1 MAQGEISRPLGPG
14 VTAEGRLWR
23 PTVRELADAEPLQA
37 LPPAP
42 FPAVVET
49 SVPVASN
56 ATVAFRGN
64 RYSTPPGLAGME
76 LMLRHR
82 LGTDTVEVHSPAGAL
97 LVSHRLA
104 PAGAG
109 AVVRTPEHRAALE
122 RAVLS
127 AFTMASPCDHK
138 RNSPPGPAALA
149 EAAKLLGAE
158 GKDVVVDLAAYQAI
172 AEGAGR

>member
-1 MAQGEISRPLGPG
+1 M
-14 VTAEGRLWR
+14 WR
-23 PTVRELADAEPLQA
+23 PTVRELADAEPLLD
-37 LPPAP
+37 LPAAP
-42 FPAVVET
+42 FPAVVE
-49 SVPVASN
+49 SSAPVRDN

-64 RYSTPPGLAGME
+64 CYSTPPGLAGTP
-76 LMLRHR
+76 LTLRHR
-82 LGTDTVEVHSPAGAL
+82 PGTGTLEVHSPAGTL

-127 AFTMASPCDHK
+127 AFTMARPCDRK
-138 RNSPPGPAALA
+138 GNSPPGPDSVGRGG
-149 EAAKLLGAE
+149 ETPWPG
-158 GKDVVVDLAAYQAI
+158 GNDVVVDLAAYQAI